1 MKKLLAQLAKKYP
14 HDRIAPG
21 VMVSWLADKEL
32 YYVAVHRFKGGL
44 ASRKV
49 LASANG
55 PDLENTILAVRKMV
69 FHERELNEIKM
80 PRLSSLR

>member
-1 MKKLLAQLAKKYP
+1 MMKKLLAQLAKKFP

-44 ASRKV
+44 RSRKII
-49 LASANG
+49 ASANG
-55 PDLENTILAVRKMV
+55 PDFENTVLAVRKMV
-69 FHERELNEIKM
+69 FHEKNLNAIQGEM
-80 PRLSSLR
+80 R